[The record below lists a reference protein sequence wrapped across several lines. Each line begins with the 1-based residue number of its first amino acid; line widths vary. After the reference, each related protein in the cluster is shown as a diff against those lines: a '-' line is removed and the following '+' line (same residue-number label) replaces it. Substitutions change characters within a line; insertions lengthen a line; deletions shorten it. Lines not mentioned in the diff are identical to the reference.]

1 MSTARRRRDERP
13 QVTSEIL
20 DRQPP
25 VDLVSEK
32 AVIGSMLLT
41 GAAADEAIL
50 HVAACDFYDD
60 ANRRI
65 FAHLVELAEQGRP
78 SDIAILVDALKRA
91 GDFDAVGGAS
101 YLAKIGQSVPNAAHV
116 AYYARIV
123 RRKSQLRRIIDASTE
138 NLREAYEDTEDP
150 EALIERLE
158 QRVFEIADLSLGG
171 SLDGANGVQD
181 VLHSALEQIEARM
194 QNQGTAGVGTG
205 FRHLDSLLGGGTRP
219 QELIIVGGRPSHG
232 KTALGV
238 QMARA
243 AAQANHPTLV
253 FSLEMS
259 ETELVERLL
268 SQRTQV
274 SLHRMRAGTLSAED
288 RRQLIEASGLTSQL
302 PLWICDEPNL
312 SVGQIAARCRR
323 QRRRHGLE
331 LVLIDYIQLIRPD
344 DERIQRQE
352 QVAKISRRLKIL
364 AREIQCPVVVLA
376 QVNRT
381 AGDVGRA
388 PRLSELRESGALEQ
402 DADGVIFVHRPGAYL
417 TEREKSERYTD
428 PATEHDAEIHLAKQR
443 NGPTGQLTVIWRKV
457 SAQFLE
463 AAPSDSTEPT
473 FWDQD
478 DDFI

>member
-1 MSTARRRRDERP
+1 MTTTQRR
-13 QVTSEIL
+13 QVSSEIF
-20 DRQPP
+20 DRMPP
-25 VDLVSEK
+25 VDLEAEK
-32 AVIGSMLLT
+32 AVLGSMLISN
-41 GAAADEAIL
+41 AAADEVIL
-50 HVAACDFYDD
+50 HVSTSDFYDD

-65 FAHLVELAEQGRP
+65 FAHLVDMAEAAQP
-78 SDIAILVDALKRA
+78 SDVALLVDRLKRA
-91 GDFDAVGGAS
+91 GDFEAVGGAS
-101 YLAKIGQSVPNAAHV
+101 YLAKIGRSVPNAAHG

-123 RRKSQLRRIIDASTE
+123 RRKAQLRALIEASTE
-138 NLREAYEDTEDP
+138 NLRDAYEDSEDP

-158 QRVFEIADLSLGG
+158 QRVFEIADQRISGNLE
-171 SLDGANGVQD
+171 GATNVAD
-181 VLHSALEQIEARM
+181 ALRNAMEQLEARLEHS
-194 QNQGTAGVGTG
+194 GTAGVSTG
-205 FRHLDSLLGGGTRP
+205 FRQLDNLLGGGLRA
-219 QELIIVGGRPSHG
+219 QELTIVGGRPSHG

-238 QMARA
+238 QLARA
-243 AAQANHPTLV
+243 SSSAQHPTLV

-274 SLHRMRAGTLSAED
+274 NLHRMRSGTISSED
-288 RRQLIEASGLTSQL
+288 RRQVVEAAGLTSQL

-344 DERIQRQE
+344 DERISRQE
-352 QVAKISRRLKIL
+352 QVSKISRRLKIL
-364 AREIQCPVVVLA
+364 ARELDCPVVILA

-402 DADGVIFVHRPGAYL
+402 DADAVIFVHRPGAYL
-417 TEREKSERYTD
+417 TDREKNERYTD
-428 PATEHDAEIHLAKQR
+428 AATEHDAEIHLAKQR
-443 NGPTGQLTVIWRKV
+443 NGPTGQLTLVWRKY

-463 AAPSDSTEPT
+463 AAASDTSEAT
-473 FWDQD
+473 FWDQED
-478 DDFI
+478 EFL